1 MCARSHAWTS
11 GRAEDWR
18 IGHSLSTTP
27 MKSVA
32 AISILLVLAGCGG
45 VGAPSA
51 RAAHEQQVVV
61 SPTDTA
67 TVRRLFT
74 APDSV
79 LAMRSTCVLRC
90 DYVGVRLFLE

>member
-1 MCARSHAWTS
+1 MGARSQVWAS

-32 AISILLVLAGCGG
+32 VIPMLFVLAGCGG

-67 TVRRLFT
+67 TVRRLCT
-74 APDSV
+74 SPDSV
-79 LAMRSTCVLRC
+79 LAKRAPCVLRG
-90 DYVGVRLFLE
+90 DFVGVKKF